1 MPTPLLVCAFGLSV
15 LCLLAFVHPYLT
27 YPLSLRVLR
36 EQPLEPPAGQAPG
49 SFSLLFC
56 AYNESAIVAAKLE
69 NLRELKAVWQDVEI
83 LAYDDSS
90 TDGTFEALSAEPDL
104 LRVVPGAGRT
114 GKAHGMKVLAAQA
127 KGDLLVFTDANVM
140 LEPDALQAFAD
151 TYVDPT
157 VGGIC
162 GTLLYTVSAEGTTT
176 ETVGGLY
183 WRLEEVIKNLES
195 RTGNV
200 MGADGSIFSVRR
212 ELYPDFPDTV
222 QDDFTVSMN
231 AVFAGRRLVRLSGAR
246 AHEALVSSSSEE
258 FRRKVRIAARAYHTH
273 LHLRPGVKRMSRI
286 DRYKYVSHKLLRWH
300 SATLLA
306 VGIVALAVAVAG
318 TWGFVALGVCL
329 GAVAVL
335 TLLGAL
341 VRPRLVGQVKE
352 ILLAILAT
360 NWGVWQAL
368 RGRTFATWQPPPR

>member
-1 MPTPLLVCAFGLSV
+1 MPAALVVCVLGLSV
-15 LCLLAFVHPYLT
+15 VCLAAFVHPYLT
-27 YPLSLRVLR
+27 YPLSLRLFR
-36 EQPLEPPAGQAPG
+36 ERPVETRPPQSPA

-56 AYNESAIVAAKLE
+56 AYNESAIVAAKLA
-69 NLRELKAVWQDVEI
+69 NLRELKAARQDLEI

-114 GKAHGMKVLAAQA
+114 GKAHGMKVLAGQA
-127 KGDLLVFTDANVM
+127 RGDLLVFTDANVM
-140 LEPDALQAFAD
+140 LDPDALRAFAE
-151 TYVDPT
+151 TYSDAT

-162 GTLLYTVSAEGTTT
+162 GTLLYSASDEGTST

-183 WRLEEVIKNLES
+183 WRLEEVIKSLES

-212 ELYPDFPDTV
+212 EVYPDFPDTV
-222 QDDFTVSMN
+222 QDDFTVSMS
-231 AVFAGRRLVRLSGAR
+231 AVFAGRRLVRRQDAK
-246 AHEALVSSSSEE
+246 AYEAQVSSSREE

-273 LHLRPGVKRMSRI
+273 LHLRRCVKQLGAL

-300 SATLLA
+300 SATFLCL
-306 VGIVALAVAVAG
+306 GIVALAVVVAG
-318 TWGFVALGVCL
+318 AFGLAVLGLCVGVVAVLAGL
-329 GAVAVL
+329 GAV
-335 TLLGAL
+335 L
-341 VRPRLVGQVKE
+341 VPRVAGNVTE
-352 ILLAILAT
+352 ILLAIFAT